1 MDHFIDAL
9 DFSKRVDR
17 GDFIEWAEVHGNY
30 YGTSRG
36 IVDTAFTSRGIAVF
50 DIDVQGAEN
59 VRRRIPESLAVFILP
74 PDEHELLKRLRS
86 RGREDEEAIQRR
98 FAESKREIAR
108 AQAGST
114 FDAFV
119 VNDTLPHAIE
129 QVAAIVSA
137 RLPAARRA

>member
-1 MDHFIDAL
+1 
-9 DFSKRVDR
+9 
-17 GDFIEWAEVHGNY
+17 
-30 YGTSRG
+30 
-36 IVDTAFTSRGIAVF
+36 
-50 DIDVQGAEN
+50 
-59 VRRRIPESLAVFILP
+59 VFILP

-137 RLPAARRA
+137 RLPATRRA